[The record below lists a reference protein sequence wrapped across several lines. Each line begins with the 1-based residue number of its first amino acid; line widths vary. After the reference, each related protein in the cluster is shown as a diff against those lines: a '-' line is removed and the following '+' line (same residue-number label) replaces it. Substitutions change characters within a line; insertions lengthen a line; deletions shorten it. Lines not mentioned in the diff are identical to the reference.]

1 VRLLAFIPARGG
13 SKGIIGKNSVDLAG
27 KPLIAWT
34 IEAAQQ
40 SNYALDVFVSTD
52 DEAIAD
58 VAAHYGAANHYRRPA
73 ELASDT
79 ATTVDAVADAVDW
92 LASQGK
98 HYDAIVILQPT
109 SPLRSAQHIN
119 EAIEQWLTAPSQPLV
134 SVCEPA
140 HPPYLLFA
148 EQANGSWQRLA
159 PVPLSGR
166 RQDVS
171 LRSAQINGAIY
182 IQSVARFNQQR
193 RFFEEDHTQF
203 YFMPIA
209 ASVDIDTPV
218 DLALAQTLLTIGS
231 RHAQH

>member
-1 VRLLAFIPARGG
+1 MKFLAFVPARGG
-13 SKGIIGKNSVDLAG
+13 SKGIIGKNIIDLCD

-79 ATTVDAVADAVDW
+79 ATTVDAVADALNW
-92 LASQGK
+92 LAVQGK
-98 HYDAIVILQPT
+98 HYDAVIVLQPT
-109 SPLRSAQHIN
+109 SPLRTTQHLD
-119 EAIEQWLTAPSQPLV
+119 EAIALFFQSPQQPLV

-140 HPPYLLFA
+140 HPPYLLFT
-148 EQANGSWQRLA
+148 EQENGGWQRLA
-159 PVPLSGR
+159 PVPQSGR
-166 RQDVS
+166 RQDAHH
-171 LRSAQINGAIY
+171 RTAQINGAIY
-182 IQSVARFNQQR
+182 IQLVSRFNDTH
-193 RFFEEDHTQF
+193 RFFEEDQTQF

-218 DLALAQTLLTIGS
+218 DLALAQILLAVRS
-231 RHAQH
+231 RHA

>member
-13 SKGIIGKNSVDLAG
+13 SKGIIGKNIVDLCG

-40 SNYALDVFVSTD
+40 STFDLDVFVSTD

-58 VAAHYGAANHYRRPA
+58 VAALYGAFNDYRRPA

-98 HYDAIVILQPT
+98 HYDAVIVLQPT
-109 SPLRSAQHIN
+109 SPLRTTQHLD
-119 EAIEQWLTAPSQPLV
+119 EAIALFTQSPDQPLI

-140 HPPYLLFA
+140 HPSYLLFS
-148 EQANGSWQRLA
+148 EQDNGSWQRLA
-159 PVPLSGR
+159 PVPISGR
-166 RQDVS
+166 RQDAK
-171 LRSAQINGAIY
+171 LRTAQINGAIY
-182 IQSVARFNQQR
+182 IQSVSRFNDTH